1 MLYQAIRLGCQKYH
15 RYEYSYDQAYS
26 QYLLCRDAAKWARPE
41 TLDFEEVSR
50 LITFANKWKCRMP
63 SDPTNVKNI
72 LAGLRRVVPT
82 LNHLLKD
89 QTLLDVRLDSEIDGM
104 PISQLIARCFDTIAT
119 AGWRNESVGTS
130 KMIHAAINPSPVCS
144 LCGTLRSKMHM
155 ALTTT
160 VSTVTHASRYLQKE
174 CK

>member
-160 VSTVTHASRYLQKE
+160 VSTVTHAS
-174 CK
+174 